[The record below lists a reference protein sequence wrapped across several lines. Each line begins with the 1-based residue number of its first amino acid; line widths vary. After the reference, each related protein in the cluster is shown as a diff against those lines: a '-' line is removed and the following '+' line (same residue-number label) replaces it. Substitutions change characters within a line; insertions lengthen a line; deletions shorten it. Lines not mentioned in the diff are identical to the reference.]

1 MNLCVFFN
9 MIKCIVPAIKYIM
22 IYFILLFCRNFWLL
36 CCLSIQNIFF
46 FQKGSVLMKKAY
58 HKRTLPLLK
67 DGLCHR
73 VFFYMGKV
81 IIPSFKYVI
90 VLLCL
95 RFLRAIGLC
104 CRLPVRNCLCSKHLA
119 IFMEIHDQIFFRYFL
134 IDCLYYKVFF
144 YTGNVFIPSLKLYLM
159 MHRFPPFFRHFR
171 RKSRLFVRNKR
182 SL

>member
-1 MNLCVFFN
+1 MELSGLNEEALSMMGISKREVADALRTWTQEHGFPVPQEHSSWSRCWYDFQKKIQHGLCVFFN

-95 RFLRAIGLC
+95 RFCGR
-104 CRLPVRNCLCSKHLA
+104 
-119 IFMEIHDQIFFRYFL
+119 
-134 IDCLYYKVFF
+134 
-144 YTGNVFIPSLKLYLM
+144 
-159 MHRFPPFFRHFR
+159 
-171 RKSRLFVRNKR
+171 
-182 SL
+182 